1 MEEKLKKLAIVTL
14 LTGIMLLLIGHNF
27 SWSQKSPSNAS
38 KAESWFR
45 AIDAD
50 GDGKISREEYL
61 KNAEKRAEKNFRDMD
76 VNKDGYVSK
85 EEFKGTSKKRKKIDN
100 KRKTEEQ
107 PNKKN
112 Q

>member
-1 MEEKLKKLAIVTL
+1 MKKLAIVTL
-14 LTGIMLLLIGHNF
+14 LTGIMLLIIGHNF

-45 AIDAD
+45 AIDAN
-50 GDGKISREEYL
+50 GDGKISRDEYL
-61 KNAEKRAEKNFRDMD
+61 NNAEKRAEKNFRDMD

-85 EEFKGTSKKRKKIDN
+85 GEFKGTSKKRNKIDD
-100 KRKTEEQ
+100 KRKPEEQ
-107 PNKKN
+107 PNTKN